1 MSEEYMSY
9 SQFKSFCD
17 CPACAMA
24 KIRGEWNPPQTEAL
38 LVGSYVDQE
47 FTGTDDTRNEWLRQY
62 GDRIYKKNGEPYA
75 YIGKAAQAIDAV
87 KRQPLM
93 MHYLDGEHQ
102 REFKGTIAG
111 IPFHGFVDVYKQ
123 GEFIADLKYVKDLRS
138 PNLFESLVHY
148 YKYDVQGAIYR
159 ELVRQETGETL
170 PYYLVIVTK
179 ETIPRV
185 AVANISDADLNIALG
200 EVERRAPYFQKIKI
214 GEEPEERCEQC
225 DYCASTAI
233 LEKPIDS
240 NLLGMG
246 GILKQ

>member
-1 MSEEYMSY
+1 MSEEMSY

-38 LVGSYVDQE
+38 LVGSYIDQG
-47 FTGTDDTRNEWLRQY
+47 FTGTEESRAQWLEEN
-62 GDRIYKKNGEPYA
+62 GDKVFKKDGKPYA
-75 YIGKAAQAIDAV
+75 YISKADAAIEAV

-93 MHYLDGEHQ
+93 LHYLDGEHQ
-102 REFKGTIAG
+102 REFHGTIAG
-111 IPFHGFVDVYKQ
+111 VPFHGFVDVYRK

-138 PNLFESLVHY
+138 PNMFESLVHY
-148 YKYDVQGAIYR
+148 YKYDAQGAIYR
-159 ELVRQETGETL
+159 ELIRQETGETL

-185 AVANISDADLNIALG
+185 AVANISDEDLNQALG
-200 EVERRAPYFQKIKI
+200 EVERRAPYFQKIKN
-214 GEEPEERCEQC
+214 GEEPAQRCEQC
-225 DYCASTAI
+225 DWCASTTM
-233 LEKPIDS
+233 LEAPIDS

-246 GILKQ
+246 GLIK